1 MDNNLKAIRKAH
13 GKSQAIVAEE
23 LGITL
28 SSYRKWERG
37 ETRLFGDNLVTLSG
51 YFNCSVDDILGTS
64 FAEGITAD
72 RLNESEKARSFS
84 NMALGHMNEKEKVLF
99 TKLTKCFLELS
110 EKGQTEILEFSDT
123 LVRSGKYAKF
133 GKFTFSKEDH
143 PLQAS

>member
-13 GKSQAIVAEE
+13 GKSQAIVAKE
-23 LGITL
+23 LGI
-28 SSYRKWERG
+28 
-37 ETRLFGDNLVTLSG
+37 TLSG

-84 NMALGHMNEKEKVLF
+84 NMALGHMDEKEKVLF

-110 EKGQTEILEFSDT
+110 EKGQTELLEFSDT